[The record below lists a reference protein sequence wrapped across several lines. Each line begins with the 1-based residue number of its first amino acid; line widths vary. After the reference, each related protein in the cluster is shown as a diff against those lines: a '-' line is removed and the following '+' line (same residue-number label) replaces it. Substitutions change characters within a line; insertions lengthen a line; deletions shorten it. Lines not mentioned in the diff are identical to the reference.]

1 MSTIN
6 ASQFFKDCGETLLR
20 ADLQFPILI
29 VTECYGTEALMV
41 WLLHLGEIQWR
52 VSVTIFVFIVKLDVL
67 TL

>member
-29 VTECYGTEALMV
+29 VTECYGTDSPDVILCG
-41 WLLHLGEIQWR
+41 WLSSKHQ
-52 VSVTIFVFIVKLDVL
+52 L
-67 TL
+67 TN